1 MFELIVRDRCTGCNR
16 CVEVCPTNVLEPGPD
31 QVPVGARVEH
41 CQTCFMCELYCKEDA
56 IYVGPDRDK
65 REPVNEAEI
74 VASGLLGQYRRDS
87 GWDEWAGYPQYDN
100 QIWKLG
106 PYIQAGG
113 KRSVE
118 RVQKRI
124 AERAQPVATTPEA
137 VSDQPKQR
145 L

>member
-16 CVEVCPTNVLEPGPD
+16 CVEVCPTNVLEPGPEGI
-31 QVPVGARVEH
+31 PVGARVEH
-41 CQTCFMCELYCKEDA
+41 CQTCFMCELYCKADA

-65 REPVNEAEI
+65 REPVSEAQV

-87 GWDEWAGYPQYDN
+87 GWDEWASDPQYDN
-100 QIWKLG
+100 QIWQLG

-118 RVQKRI
+118 RVKLRI
-124 AERAQPVATTPEA
+124 AEQANRGEAPAQAVPVQAKEHP
-137 VSDQPKQR
+137 
-145 L
+145 